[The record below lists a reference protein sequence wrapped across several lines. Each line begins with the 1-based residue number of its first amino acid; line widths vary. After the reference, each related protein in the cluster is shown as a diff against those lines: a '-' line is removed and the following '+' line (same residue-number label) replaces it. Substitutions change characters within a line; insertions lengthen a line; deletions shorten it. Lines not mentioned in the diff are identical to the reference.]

1 MTCNPIMMI
10 IEKIITDNM
19 AITNMASKGRHIA
32 KKKLMQFFT
41 PPHEK
46 SVFSSKTY

>member
-1 MTCNPIMMI
+1 
-10 IEKIITDNM
+10 M

-32 KKKLMQFFT
+32 KKRLLQIFT
-41 PPHEK
+41 HPYGK